1 MSERQITLRALEPI
15 DVDTLYRWENDP
27 AVWDVGCTLA
37 PYSRKQLWDYVD
49 SYDGDIYSAR
59 QLRLMIALP
68 SGETIGTVDLY
79 DFDPANSRCAVG
91 ILISPPYRRQGYA
104 LSSLEM
110 LADHCRRHLSLHQLY
125 CIAGADNHPSRAL
138 FEKPATP
145 SRAAYAHGYAHP
157 APTPTPTST
166 RKCSD
171 RKIHPRDKSLKSNL
185 SFLSNLTIGHE

>member
-1 MSERQITLRALEPI
+1 MTERKLKFRALEPI

-49 SYDGDIYSAR
+49 SYNGDIYSAK

-79 DFDPANSRCAVG
+79 DFDLANSRCAVG
-91 ILISPPYRRQGYA
+91 ILIAPDYRRQGYA
-104 LSSLEM
+104 LLALDM

-125 CIAGADNHPSRAL
+125 CIAGADNTASRAL
-138 FEKPATP
+138 FE
-145 SRAAYAHGYAHP
+145 RAGYTISGRLRSWLRFAGTYTDAYLYQ
-157 APTPTPTST
+157 
-166 RKCSD
+166 KM
-171 RKIHPRDKSLKSNL
+171 L
-185 SFLSNLTIGHE
+185 

>member
-15 DVDTLYRWENDP
+15 DVDTLYCWENDP
-27 AVWDVGCTLA
+27 AVWEVGCTLA

-125 CIAGADNHPSRAL
+125 CIAGADNHPSRLHHLGPPTLMATLGRLLHGRLPLPENAL
-138 FEKPATP
+138 TGK
-145 SRAAYAHGYAHP
+145 YAQGTKASKV
-157 APTPTPTST
+157 T
-166 RKCSD
+166 
-171 RKIHPRDKSLKSNL
+171 
-185 SFLSNLTIGHE
+185 